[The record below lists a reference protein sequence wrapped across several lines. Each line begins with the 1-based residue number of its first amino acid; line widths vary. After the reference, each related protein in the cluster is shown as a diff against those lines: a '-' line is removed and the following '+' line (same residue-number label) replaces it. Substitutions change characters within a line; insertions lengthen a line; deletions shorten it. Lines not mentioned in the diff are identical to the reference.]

1 LPPAPPQRTAL
12 GSFLSEDMPIS
23 LAEANRAIDAALV
36 KAGELDITVSISVCD
51 EVGRLVA
58 HQRMDGVF
66 AVAPSDSIGEA
77 IGAATPGH
85 SDESGAQKSPT
96 NVVMEGAPVIIG
108 PGGLPI
114 MRSGELEGA
123 IGVSGAPDNEH
134 NAECAKAGVD
144 GFAQTLIASNTR

>member
-96 NVVMEGAPVIIG
+96 NVVMGRG
-108 PGGLPI
+108 
-114 MRSGELEGA
+114 SGNHRA
-123 IGVSGAPDNEH
+123 WR
-134 NAECAKAGVD
+134 
-144 GFAQTLIASNTR
+144 IADHEIRRA